1 MLLSDVCWDCLVC
14 GSHFWAITGFRAAFC
29 HRQFWIP
36 VRDPL
41 ELCFWVTTERENS
54 LGGQMCSY
62 TCAKQGHCCSTS
74 CTGVWVLSSV
84 VTLEADE
91 HRSRVLHC
99 TQSSHT
105 EAPSALLLH
114 FLQLQGKDSMD
125 SIAFWYFVSGLMCA
139 NWNFHSVLFCQ
150 TLLLCQMS
158 CF

>member
-14 GSHFWAITGFRAAFC
+14 GTHFWTVTNRFQSSFLPQTVLDSCKGSSRAVFRGN
-29 HRQFWIP
+29 HRA
-36 VRDPL
+36 
-41 ELCFWVTTERENS
+41 REQPEWPDV
-54 LGGQMCSY
+54 L
-62 TCAKQGHCCSTS
+62 QGHCCRTS

-91 HRSRVLHC
+91 GRSRALHC

-105 EAPSALLLH
+105 EAPSALLPH
-114 FLQLQGKDSMD
+114 FLQLQGTDSTH
-125 SIAFWYFVSGLMCA
+125 SVAFWYFVSGLMCA

-150 TLLLCQMS
+150 TLLLSCQMS